1 MPKTAAIPDLNE
13 RKYAYKDSDYY
24 FPRSLAQ
31 ILYEET
37 GCILP
42 RDVSIYYPEYD
53 TFRQYGIK
61 GKDAGFMMLM
71 SAALST
77 ARRNIHATNLDPEAI
92 RFLDH
97 DPLDPL
103 YSDEDADEDAEG
115 DAGEERD
122 EEDAEAALDGEP
134 ARPKDEKDILI
145 DQLKEELKKSR
156 AALHSAEVESRNTR
170 KELASTKSIYEREH
184 RELADLREIVFNAQF
199 ADGSGEPEQPATVSE
214 ETYPYETAKRT
225 TVFGGHDTFLK
236 AIKPMLPNV
245 RFIDSSYMTFSP
257 ELVRNSDI
265 VWVQTN
271 CISHPM
277 FWNVVKYAKQY
288 GVQLR
293 YFLYASAE
301 KCADQVVEADK
312 R

>member
-1 MPKTAAIPDLNE
+1 MSLRETTALAVLVRAPSAFDLYRNPERLEKTE
-13 RKYAYKDSDYY
+13 RKIS
-24 FPRSLAQ
+24 
-31 ILYEET
+31 
-37 GCILP
+37 
-42 RDVSIYYPEYD
+42 YP
-53 TFRQYGIK
+53 
-61 GKDAGFMMLM
+61 
-71 SAALST
+71 
-77 ARRNIHATNLDPEAI
+77 
-92 RFLDH
+92 
-97 DPLDPL
+97 
-103 YSDEDADEDAEG
+103 YS
-115 DAGEERD
+115 
-122 EEDAEAALDGEP
+122 
-134 ARPKDEKDILI
+134 
-145 DQLKEELKKSR
+145 
-156 AALHSAEVESRNTR
+156 TR
-170 KELASTKSIYEREH
+170 KR
-184 RELADLREIVFNAQF
+184 
-199 ADGSGEPEQPATVSE
+199 TVI
-214 ETYPYETAKRT
+214 
-225 TVFGGHDTFLK
+225 FGGHDTFLK